1 MRPPDRDGA
10 RMLAYRTSTE
20 ERLSALLIRAGRPTT
35 LDRIR
40 VIIFDKGHTQ
50 LSAYVTE
57 MLQIFQ
63 SSKILKSPSFCSRS
77 QAENPHI
84 LRVLALGD
92 EFRERI
98 AFCGSQEKIGKCLA
112 QRVCHDKF

>member
-1 MRPPDRDGA
+1 MGNLVHNERVKYAATVLNNMAVASFTAGLVLPALSSNRPSGS
-10 RMLAYRTSTE
+10 LTSADFLTV
-20 ERLSALLIRAGRPTT
+20 G
-35 LDRIR
+35 
-40 VIIFDKGHTQ
+40 VGVF
-50 LSAYVTE
+50 
-57 MLQIFQ
+57 
-63 SSKILKSPSFCSRS
+63 LKSPSFCSRS

-98 AFCGSQEKIGKCLA
+98 AFCGSQEKLGKCLA